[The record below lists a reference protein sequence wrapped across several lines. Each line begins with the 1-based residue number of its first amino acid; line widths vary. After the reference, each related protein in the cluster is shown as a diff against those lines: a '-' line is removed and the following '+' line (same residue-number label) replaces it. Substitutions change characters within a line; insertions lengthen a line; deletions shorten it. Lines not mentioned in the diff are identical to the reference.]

1 MKSMRLS
8 LANGM
13 EMVVCPRDGANVATI
28 QCIIWAGSL
37 DEAEHERGIAHF
49 LEHMLF
55 KGTKTRGVGQVAAL
69 IEGAGGDSNAYTTF
83 DKTVFHLTL
92 PSASAELGFDVL
104 SDAIFNSVFD
114 EVEFEKER
122 EVILEEIR
130 RDDDSPGTQSGRA
143 IHADIYADTEAGR
156 PIIGFSQ
163 QIAKMSR
170 DVLLAF
176 WQKWYQPQNMSRIIV
191 GNLSSANAINLAE
204 KYFGSYPSAKS
215 TQVLG
220 SGRNKGLRRQRRGKV
235 RSIVIGR
242 EVEQSRLHVILGAPA
257 LDSPDCPLVDT
268 AAYVLGGS
276 DVSRLQSRL
285 QEKEAI
291 VNAIGAS
298 AYSSVFEGSFEVSSI
313 LEPQNLAPACAS
325 IAREL
330 ALLAGQ
336 EPATEQE
343 IERSRAAARIARVHR
358 EETVDGI
365 ASAIV
370 AGLSTPMKEKFE
382 TYYEHL
388 ANNFHPAELTHALK
402 RNWDLH
408 DALIVVVCDHP
419 HKPEPSALEAAFRQ
433 GLDSA
438 IVHSANTQPKVL
450 KKIDAVTVH
459 KFEIGEGVSVIYREI
474 PDAKMFSFTATTEGG
489 QRAETTATAGSF
501 YAMAGLLGLASKRRD
516 YDQFV
521 GRLED
526 LGSVLSGFSGKDSC
540 GLTMQCTTEQ
550 VDEMIGHLAECMLE
564 PKFPAEQW
572 QVNLRETFESMKM
585 QSDSF
590 EWVCMRRLHL
600 KVFGNHPYTM
610 PIVGFDHV
618 LKGLTAKGLE
628 EFYEQWRDSGRWVFA
643 GAGGAPASRVR
654 DVLSQRFA
662 TFKPKPVAR
671 SFPFSLKDDLGPT
684 LMSII
689 PKRIPE
695 QAQVAI
701 GGLGPS
707 WASADREATDILLTA
722 LSGQGGRL
730 FALREDESLAY
741 SVGPLHTQ
749 GMGGGMVGAYMA
761 TAREKVDRA
770 RSGLERELRKISS
783 KGVTSEELNWAR
795 AFLIGNHEI
804 GLQRTS
810 AQAMTMALMEL
821 YGLGWNDFQNYPD
834 RLRQVS
840 KEAVDRAAAKYFE
853 SSSLNVITVGV

>member
-1 MKSMRLS
+1 MRQSM
-8 LANGM
+8 ANGM
-13 EMVVCPRDGANVATI
+13 EVVVCPRDGSNVITI
-28 QCIIWAGSL
+28 QCVIWAGSI
-37 DEAEHERGIAHF
+37 DEEEHERGIAHF

-114 EVEFEKER
+114 AIEFEKER

-130 RDDDSPGTQSGRA
+130 RDDDSPQTQSGRA
-143 IHADIYADTEAGR
+143 IHADLYAETEVGR
-156 PIIGFSQ
+156 PIIGFSE
-163 QIAKMSR
+163 QIAKVSR
-170 DVLLAF
+170 DVMLAF
-176 WQKWYQPQNMSRIIV
+176 WQKWYQPQNMSLIV
-191 GNLSSANAINLAE
+191 AGNLSLEAALDLA
-204 KYFGSYPSAKS
+204 KQYFGHYPAAKF
-215 TQVLG
+215 VMAPG
-220 SGRNKGLRRQRRGKV
+220 SGRHKGLRRQRRGKV

-242 EVEQSRLHVILGAPA
+242 AVEQSRLHVILGAPA

-285 QEKEAI
+285 QEKEAV
-291 VNAIGAS
+291 VNAVGAS
-298 AYSSVFEGSFEVSSI
+298 SYSSVFEGTFEVSAI
-313 LEPQNLAPACAS
+313 LDPANLAPACS
-325 IAREL
+325 SVAREL
-330 ALLAGQ
+330 AWIVGQ
-336 EPATEQE
+336 DPVTEQE
-343 IERSRAAARIARVHR
+343 IERSRAAARIARIHR
-358 EETVDGI
+358 EETVDGV

-382 TYYEHL
+382 SYYEYL
-388 ANNFHPAELTHALK
+388 ANNFQPEEMTAALK
-402 RNWDLH
+402 RNWNLD

-419 HKPEPSALEAAFRQ
+419 HMPEPAALESAFIQ
-433 GLDSA
+433 GLELA
-438 IVHSANTQPKVL
+438 AARPPNALPKVS
-450 KKIDAVTVH
+450 KKISAVSVH

-474 PDAKMFSFTATTEGG
+474 PDAQMFSFTVTTEGG
-489 QRAETTATAGSF
+489 QRGETPATAGMF
-501 YAMAGLLGLASKRRD
+501 YAMAGLLGLATKRRS
-516 YDQFV
+516 YEQFV

-526 LGSVLSGFSGKDSC
+526 LGSILSGFSGKDSC
-540 GLTMQCTTEQ
+540 GLTMQCTTQQ
-550 VDEMIGHLAECMLE
+550 VEEMMGHLAECMLE
-564 PKFPAEQW
+564 PKFPQDQW

-610 PIVGFDHV
+610 PIVGFETV
-618 LKGLTAKGLE
+618 LRGLTAKGLE
-628 EFYEQWRDSGRWVFA
+628 EFFEQWRDSGRWVFA
-643 GAGGAPASRVR
+643 GAGGAPASLVR
-654 DVLSQRFA
+654 DVLSKHFS
-662 TFKPKPVAR
+662 TFKPKSAAR
-671 SFPFSLKDDLGPT
+671 SFSFALKDDLGPA
-684 LMSII
+684 LMAIA

-695 QAQVAI
+695 QVQVAI
-701 GGLGPS
+701 GGIGPS
-707 WASADREATDILLTA
+707 WSSPDREATDVLLTA

-730 FALREDESLAY
+730 FSLREEESLAY

-770 RSGLERELRKISS
+770 RSSLERELHKISS
-783 KGVTSEELNWAR
+783 KGITTEELNWAR
-795 AFLIGNHEI
+795 SFLIGNHEI

-821 YGLGWNDFQNYPD
+821 YGLGWNDFQQYPD

-840 KEAVDRAAAKYFE
+840 KEDVGNAAAKYFE
-853 SSSLNVITVGV
+853 ASSLNVITVGV